1 MDEQIVLLSNRIIR
15 VISKI
20 KKKKQ
25 KKNKDCDC
33 QKFLDQGSE
42 VLVSYSSIVLSS
54 PATVPKSLYLSELQG
69 FSLQN
74 RGELLHLLPAC

>member
-20 KKKKQ
+20 KKTNKQ
-25 KKNKDCDC
+25 KRLCDC

-54 PATVPKSLYLSELQG
+54 PATVPKSLYLSELQV

-74 RGELLHLLPAC
+74 RDELPHLLPTC